1 MDTPVITINQLTRRF
16 NETVAVNNLSLK
28 VRAGEIFGFLGHNGA
43 GKTTTIKLL
52 FGLARPTGSS
62 AHVFGQDIQRQ
73 SVSIR
78 KRFCR
83 FLNLNNRIEI

>member
-16 NETVAVNNLSLK
+16 NETVAVNNLSLD

-52 FGLARPTGSS
+52 LGLASPTGGS
-62 AHVFGQDIQRQ
+62 AHVFGRGIQRE
-73 SVSIR
+73 SVTIR
-78 KRFCR
+78 KRVGY
-83 FLNLNNRIEI
+83 LA